1 MSSFQPCL
9 GELMLPK
16 HPHRREGFETLSLVY
31 GRQVVR
37 IGTRASGVEFG
48 ATPLL
53 RKGVV
58 EAEEAQAEY
67 ERWLE
72 RARQR
77 GVVPPDA
84 RVYWPEEDRD
94 A

>member
-1 MSSFQPCL
+1 MAT
-9 GELMLPK
+9 K
-16 HPHRREGFETLSLVY
+16 HLHRREGFETLSLVY
-31 GRQVVR
+31 GRPVVR

-48 ATPLL
+48 VTPL
-53 RKGVV
+53 RSRGVP
-58 EAEEAQAEY
+58 EAEEARAEY
-67 ERWLE
+67 ERWLG